1 MDERPSLL
9 DVIDASRRIAPYITR
24 TPLHHYLSLDKLL
37 DAEVHVKHENHQS
50 IGAFKVRG
58 ILNVVS
64 QLSDEEKARGIA
76 SASSGNHGQALAYAG
91 GVFGVQAIIA
101 VPEGANADKVQ
112 AMRNLGGTVIFHG
125 ENFDQARGHI
135 DRVSKEEGYRY
146 IHSANEAPLIAGV
159 GTYTLE
165 IFEDLPDVDVII
177 VPVGGGSGVSGTA
190 IVAKSLNPDVQVIG
204 VQSER
209 AKGAYLSW
217 KAGEIVESPMESA
230 AEGLATMVG
239 FDLTQSIMRDLMD
252 DFILVSDEEM
262 EDAILLHLER
272 THNLTEHAGA
282 ASLAGAIKIKDQLKG
297 KKVALIM
304 SGGNITLD
312 QLREIMDRRQK
323 A

>member
-50 IGAFKVRG
+50 IGAFKSRG
-58 ILNVVS
+58 VVNLVS
-64 QLSDEEKARGIA
+64 QLSDEEKVRGIA

-91 GVFGVQAIIA
+91 GVFGVQAVIA

-112 AMRNLGGTVIFHG
+112 AMRNLGGTVLFYG
-125 ENFDQARGHI
+125 RNFDEARGHI

-146 IHSANEAPLIAGV
+146 VHSANEPSLIAGV

-177 VPVGGGSGVSGTA
+177 VPVGGGSGVCGTA

-204 VQSER
+204 VQAER

-217 KAGEIVESPMESA
+217 KAGEIVESPMESV

-262 EDAILLHLER
+262 EDAILLHLEH

-282 ASLAGAIKIKDQLKG
+282 ASLAGALKIKDRLKG

-312 QLREIMDRRQK
+312 QLREIMDRRGN